1 MSFEMSYDNAFDGS
15 ALVRFAARVFAWHYD
30 QQLLDGV
37 TIEPGSALAMHVAR
51 LTSDRHRHELAET
64 LDLAVQR
71 AEADPMFYS
80 SRIPTHLGAVMSA
93 VDQIEEIRLRLKGP
107 RPVRAHGVARLRM
120 LLADGVGPFYV
131 PGRRGLADALRAVLA
146 DL

>member
-1 MSFEMSYDNAFDGS
+1 MPFEMSYDNAFDGS
-15 ALVRFAARVFAWHYD
+15 ALVRVAARLFAWHYD
-30 QQLLDGV
+30 QQLVDGA

-51 LTSDRHRHELAET
+51 LTSDRYRHELAET
-64 LDLAVQR
+64 LELVVQR
-71 AEADPMFYS
+71 AEVDPVFYS

-107 RPVRAHGVARLRM
+107 RPVRAHGVARLRI
-120 LLADGVGPFYV
+120 LLADGVGPFYI

>member
-1 MSFEMSYDNAFDGS
+1 MNYDNAFDGS
-15 ALVRFAARVFAWHYD
+15 AIVRLTARVFAWRYD

-37 TIEPGSALAMHVAR
+37 TIEPGSPLAMHVAR
-51 LTSDRHRHELAET
+51 LTSDRHRHELAKT

-71 AEADPMFYS
+71 AEADPVFYS

-93 VDQIEEIRLRLKGP
+93 VDQIEEIRLRLEGP

-120 LLADGVGPFYV
+120 LLADGIGPFYV
-131 PGRRGLADALRAVLA
+131 PGRRDLADALRGVLA

>member
-1 MSFEMSYDNAFDGS
+1 MTYDNAFDGS
-15 ALVRFAARVFAWHYD
+15 PLARLAAWVFAWHYD
-30 QQLLDGV
+30 QQLVDGAI
-37 TIEPGSALAMHVAR
+37 IEPGSPLAMHVQR
-51 LTSDRHRHELAET
+51 LTSDRYRHELAQT

-71 AEADPMFYS
+71 AEADPVFYTA
-80 SRIPTHLGAVMSA
+80 RIPTHRGAVMSA
-93 VDQIEEIRLRLKGP
+93 VDQIEEIRQRLEGP
-107 RPVRAHGVARLRM
+107 RPVRAHGVARLRI